1 MGAVNRHDF
10 TLRRRRSLKPSGGD
24 LPLRDCGRR
33 EVPRFSH
40 TQSKAPVMALWKALM
55 LIAIRTRLGA
65 PKFTRTAAFGTTHV
79 APFPHLNPG
88 STPRTG
94 GQGEHEYEEHHRG
107 SIKLLS
113 RLRFFHGESI
123 FCTKRR
129 NLVMHHAWGR
139 VNFLRHMAQ
148 LKGLGWVMRCVS
160 NRWLS
165 LFGAR
170 HLGIRNQRSPT

>member
-123 FCTKRR
+123 FLHET
-129 NLVMHHAWGR
+129 
-139 VNFLRHMAQ
+139 AQ
-148 LKGLGWVMRCVS
+148 LGNAPCVGS
-160 NRWLS
+160 CQLPAS
-165 LFGAR
+165 YGAAEGTR
-170 HLGIRNQRSPT
+170 MGDAVRI